1 MGAPVAVVAAVTS
14 TRTGRRLIGLF
25 AGALAVLTSTVGDS
39 VDGGSASDAEVGS
52 V

>member
-25 AGALAVLTSTVGDS
+25 AGALAVLPRDV
-39 VDGGSASDAEVGS
+39 VDAG
-52 V
+52 